1 MKVKIEELLKAGVHF
16 GHQTKRWH
24 PKMKPFI
31 FAAKNNIHII
41 DLEKSQE
48 MLKQACDFVEK
59 ISAEGKNILFLGT
72 KKQAKEIVTK
82 AAKKA
87 EVPYITE
94 RWLGGTFTNFVS
106 IKNLIKRLRRLKK
119 EKETGE
125 LKKYT
130 KKEQLDFSKEIEKLT
145 RLVGGIEELNDL
157 PDAIFVVGAREENIA
172 LLEAAKKKIPIVALV
187 DTNIDPKLIDYI
199 IPANDDAVKS
209 IELITNVIAEAVI
222 EGKKKVKDKK

>member
-24 PKMKPFI
+24 PKNEAFYFCRK
-31 FAAKNNIHII
+31 
-41 DLEKSQE
+41 
-48 MLKQACDFVEK
+48 KQHSHHRSWEVSRDVETSLWFCGK

-119 EKETGE
+119 EK
-125 LKKYT
+125 K
-130 KKEQLDFSKEIEKLT
+130 Q
-145 RLVGGIEELNDL
+145 
-157 PDAIFVVGAREENIA
+157 
-172 LLEAAKKKIPIVALV
+172 
-187 DTNIDPKLIDYI
+187 
-199 IPANDDAVKS
+199 AN
-209 IELITNVIAEAVI
+209 
-222 EGKKKVKDKK
+222 